1 VPARLAGSRSAG
13 PRTLQ
18 ATSSHACLR
27 LRRDGGPAVR
37 LANFDCELMWGV
49 IHRIALV
56 VLIVLL
62 AIGAVFVFLPPS
74 QSIRQYQRKRLA
86 LQAENERLTEQIQEL
101 TEQQARFRSD
111 PAFVERTAREAGMIK
126 TNEVIFKLDE
136 KR

>member
-1 VPARLAGSRSAG
+1 
-13 PRTLQ
+13 
-18 ATSSHACLR
+18 
-27 LRRDGGPAVR
+27 
-37 LANFDCELMWGV
+37 MWGV